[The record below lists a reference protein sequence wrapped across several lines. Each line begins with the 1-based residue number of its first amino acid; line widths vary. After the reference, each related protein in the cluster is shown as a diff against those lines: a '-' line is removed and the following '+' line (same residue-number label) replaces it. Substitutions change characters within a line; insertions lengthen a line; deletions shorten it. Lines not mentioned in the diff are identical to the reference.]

1 MRDDIRPADVTVAVA
16 PVTASAF
23 VAEVAAFR
31 VAAADP
37 GVSLPAKAR
46 AWDAIVRH
54 AALLESQEPG
64 FERAGVALK
73 EALCLWLDVRASAS
87 HP

>member
-1 MRDDIRPADVTVAVA
+1 MRDDIPLVEVTVTVASL
-16 PVTASAF
+16 TASAF

-31 VAAADP
+31 AAVGNP
-37 GVSLPAKAR
+37 HVSIAAKAH
-46 AWDAIVRH
+46 AWDSVVRH
-54 AALLESQEPG
+54 ASLLDVQEPG

-73 EALCLWLDVRASAS
+73 EALCAWLDVRAAAS